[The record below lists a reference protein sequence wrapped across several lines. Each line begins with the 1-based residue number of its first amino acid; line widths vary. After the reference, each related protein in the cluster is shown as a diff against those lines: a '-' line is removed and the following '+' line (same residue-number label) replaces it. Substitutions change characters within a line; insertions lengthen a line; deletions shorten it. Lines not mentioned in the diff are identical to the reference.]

1 MVNKSKSKENLL
13 KYKDYSAV
21 VEFDSERRIFHG
33 EVIGLNDVITF
44 QGKSVSELEKE
55 MKNSIEDYL
64 EFCLKKGKIAEK
76 NFSGTLNLRMDKIL
90 HKKVNLLSEKK
101 KKSINEIINEAIWE
115 KIKNEA

>member
-1 MVNKSKSKENLL
+1 MVKKNQKENLL

-21 VEFDSERRIFHG
+21 VEFDSEQRLFHG
-33 EVIGLNDVITF
+33 EVVGLNDVITF

-64 EFCLKKGKIAEK
+64 EFCLKKGKTPEK
-76 NFSGTLNLRMDKIL
+76 NFSGILNLRMDKVL

-115 KIKNEA
+115 KIKKEA

>member
-1 MVNKSKSKENLL
+1 MTSKINKKEKLF
-13 KYKDYSAV
+13 KYKDYYAV

-64 EFCLKKGKIAEK
+64 DFCLKKGKNPEK
-76 NFSGTLNLRMDKIL
+76 VFSGTLNLRMDKVL
-90 HKKVNLLSEKK
+90 HQKVNLLSEKK
-101 KKSINEIINEAIWE
+101 KKSINEIINEAILE
-115 KIKNEA
+115 KIKKEA